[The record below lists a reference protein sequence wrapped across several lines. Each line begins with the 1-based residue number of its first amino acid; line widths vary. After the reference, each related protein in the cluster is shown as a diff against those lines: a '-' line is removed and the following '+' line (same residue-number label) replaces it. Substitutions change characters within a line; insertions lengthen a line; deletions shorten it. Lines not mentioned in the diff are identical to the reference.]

1 MSEYT
6 SSRRIT
12 VMEFREARHPAERSA
27 ALMLAVAQ
35 RDLAIARA
43 SSPADV
49 ADDPR
54 VTDPVAEYA
63 AWLDRMVVFERWAR
77 AQVEASIVAGYEY
90 DHARPRAVGPLAEV
104 TASAIRRA
112 RAAIAL
118 MTGIDPVAAAAA
130 REDVLHGW
138 SEDDRLAEWAL
149 GSDPYEEGRP

>member
-6 SSRRIT
+6 SNRRIT
-12 VMEFREARHPAERSA
+12 VMELREARHPAERSA

-63 AWLDRMVVFERWAR
+63 AWLERMVTFERWTR
-77 AQVEASIVAGYEY
+77 AQVEASILAGYEY
-90 DHARPRAVGPLAEV
+90 DRTRPRAVGPLAEV

-149 GSDPYEEGRP
+149 GSDPYEGRP

>member
-6 SSRRIT
+6 SNCRIT
-12 VMEFREARHPAERSA
+12 VMELREARHPAERSA

-63 AWLDRMVVFERWAR
+63 AWLDRMVISNGGPAPRSKPRSWPGTSTTAPALAQSARW
-77 AQVEASIVAGYEY
+77 
-90 DHARPRAVGPLAEV
+90 PR
-104 TASAIRRA
+104 
-112 RAAIAL
+112 
-118 MTGIDPVAAAAA
+118 
-130 REDVLHGW
+130 
-138 SEDDRLAEWAL
+138 
-149 GSDPYEEGRP
+149 

>member
-12 VMEFREARHPAERSA
+12 VIELREARHPAERSA

-43 SSPADV
+43 SSPAEV

-63 AWLDRMVVFERWAR
+63 AWLDRMVTSERWIR
-77 AQVEASIVAGYEY
+77 AQAEASIVAGYEF
-90 DHARPRAVGPLAEV
+90 DRSRPRAVGPLADV

-118 MTGIDPVAAAAA
+118 MTGIDRVAAAAA
-130 REDVLHGW
+130 RGDVLHGW

-149 GSDPYEEGRP
+149 GSDPDREEP